1 MFGHVHA
8 DQAWAYQCAKCGCSP
23 NGLFLSPPL
32 TNFPARPAAIS
43 GAASKPSAYSRSRL
57 VILAPFTRALDA
69 PEMLFRA
76 LVFMMARA
84 GVALELMTKEISRFS
99 VLDLIAG
106 VTKVVE
112 FPGL

>member
-1 MFGHVHA
+1 
-8 DQAWAYQCAKCGCSP
+8 
-23 NGLFLSPPL
+23 
-32 TNFPARPAAIS
+32 
-43 GAASKPSAYSRSRL
+43 
-57 VILAPFTRALDA
+57 
-69 PEMLFRA
+69 MLFRA